1 MDFITCLRPESV
13 PRNKPDI
20 VCMNN
25 RTIYFWIQPLPVKKY
40 DDLEG
45 RIAHNT
51 LPDLHNY
58 VRHIILSLLS
68 LIQQSLINKSRVW
81 LGLKAFFTEF
91 LWIYY
96 HQLTIIAKFCLHLGQ
111 RTNWLQISM
120 TPDPRALLCVTARE
134 DELWGTLE
142 QDSLR
147 LVSTATTKKKKQ
159 NKKVVL
165 IDPFKFARERLNVRR
180 VWLEIGFFPINIEVN
195 TPSWW
200 ATPAHSWFSDSK
212 RTFAR
217 LITGGP
223 NSVGCSLGLWCFD
236 DVFWIN

>member
-147 LVSTATTKKKKQ
+147 LVSTATTKKKTKQ
-159 NKKVVL
+159 KSCSDWSIQVRTRAVECTACLAWDRVFPYKYWSKHAQLMGYSGPFL
-165 IDPFKFARERLNVRR
+165 IQRFQKNICTTNHRR
-180 VWLEIGFFPINIEVN
+180 PKLCGMF
-195 TPSWW
+195 
-200 ATPAHSWFSDSK
+200 
-212 RTFAR
+212 
-217 LITGGP
+217 
-223 NSVGCSLGLWCFD
+223 VGTLMFWWCFLD
-236 DVFWIN
+236 

>member
-20 VCMNN
+20 VCLNN
-25 RTIYFWIQPLPVKKY
+25 RTICFWIQPLPVKKY

-111 RTNWLQISM
+111 RTNWLQIPM

-147 LVSTATTKKKKQ
+147 LVSTATTKKTKQ
-159 NKKVVL
+159 KSCSDWSIQVRTRAVECTACLACDRVFPYKYWSKHAQLMGYSGPFL
-165 IDPFKFARERLNVRR
+165 ISAIPKEHLHD
-180 VWLEIGFFPINIEVN
+180 
-195 TPSWW
+195 
-200 ATPAHSWFSDSK
+200 
-212 RTFAR
+212 
-217 LITGGP
+217 
-223 NSVGCSLGLWCFD
+223 
-236 DVFWIN
+236 

>member
-1 MDFITCLRPESV
+1 MDFITWLRPESV

-20 VCMNN
+20 ACMNN

-111 RTNWLQISM
+111 RTNWLQIPM

-134 DELWGTLE
+134 YELWGTLE

-147 LVSTATTKKKKQ
+147 LVSTATTKKKQ

-180 VWLEIGFFPINIEVN
+180 VWLVIGFFPINIEVN

-200 ATPAHSWFSDSK
+200 ATPAHSWFQRFQK
-212 RTFAR
+212 NICTTNHRRPKLCGMF
-217 LITGGP
+217 
-223 NSVGCSLGLWCFD
+223 VGTLMFWWCFLD
-236 DVFWIN
+236 

>member
-111 RTNWLQISM
+111 RTNWLQIPM

-147 LVSTATTKKKKQ
+147 LVSTATTKKNKTKKLFW
-159 NKKVVL
+159 L
-165 IDPFKFARERLNVRR
+165 I
-180 VWLEIGFFPINIEVN
+180 
-195 TPSWW
+195 
-200 ATPAHSWFSDSK
+200 HSSSHESGWMYGVS
-212 RTFAR
+212 
-217 LITGGP
+217 
-223 NSVGCSLGLWCFD
+223 GLWSGFSL
-236 DVFWIN
+236 